1 MCVCVSCIQ
10 LERESAL
17 SPSFKEKVNNPH
29 TVAGDFEEVGG
40 QGHTPSCDLGE
51 LVVPASALELPAS
64 EVRLHVI
71 SGCLGL
77 V

>member
-1 MCVCVSCIQ
+1 MYTTAVRS
-10 LERESAL
+10 
-17 SPSFKEKVNNPH
+17 
-29 TVAGDFEEVGG
+29 EEVGG
-40 QGHTPSCDLGE
+40 WGHTPSCDLGE
-51 LVVPASALELPAS
+51 FVVPASALELPAS